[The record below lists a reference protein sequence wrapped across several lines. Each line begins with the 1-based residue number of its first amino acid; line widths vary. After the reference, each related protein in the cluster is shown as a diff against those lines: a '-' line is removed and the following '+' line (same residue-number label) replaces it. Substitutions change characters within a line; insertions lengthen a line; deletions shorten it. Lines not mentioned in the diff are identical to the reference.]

1 MKITKVTVKYGR
13 TFSLPGYS
21 NVKPEVGYEAEIEPG
36 EDVAAVK
43 AELKRMAQ
51 AEVEEACDQAL
62 EEGGN
67 PAHFDRGPRYD
78 AIRVIDEK
86 YIAIVPAKADLPE
99 LWDKSN
105 RVESGWRLTP
115 LVKHLIR
122 EWSSY
127 LIEDYSQN
135 PESLPELAQVQLIL
149 TRKSDEADT
158 RYCIALPYSVEA
170 DDLGNQYR
178 YLPRRYHTVFA
189 AGLVTFISKYAQDN
203 EAELIDALDGDLSKL
218 PKLEAPKPK
227 IEPGM
232 DESIDDD
239 DEDSD
244 EDYFNDDDDNGEDE
258 VNF

>member
-1 MKITKVTVKYGR
+1 MKITKVSVKYGR

-43 AELKRMAQ
+43 AELQRMAQ

-67 PAHFDRGPRYD
+67 PAHFDKGPRYD

-86 YIAIVPAKADLPE
+86 YIAIVPAKAELPE

-105 RVESGWRLTP
+105 RVESGWRFEP
-115 LVKHLIR
+115 LVKRVSR
-122 EWSSY
+122 EWSGY
-127 LIEDYSQN
+127 LIEDYSDN

-158 RYCIALPYSVEA
+158 RYCIALPYEFEVDNLSKE
-170 DDLGNQYR
+170 YR

-189 AGLVTFISKYAQDN
+189 VNLAAFVSKYAQDN
-203 EAELIDALDGDLSKL
+203 EAALIDCLDGDLSKL
-218 PKLEAPKPK
+218 PDLALPQPAEPDPFDYLE
-227 IEPGM
+227 
-232 DESIDDD
+232 DEGGDD
-239 DEDSD
+239 DEDYD
-244 EDYFNDDDDNGEDE
+244 DDDDNGEDE

>member
-43 AELKRMAQ
+43 AELQRMAQ

-67 PAHFDRGPRYD
+67 PAHFDQGPRYD
-78 AIRVIDEK
+78 AIRAIDEK
-86 YIAIVPAKADLPE
+86 YIAIVPAKAQLPE

-105 RVESGWRLTP
+105 RVETGWRLTS
-115 LVKHLIR
+115 LVKHLSR
-122 EWSSY
+122 EWSGY

-158 RYCIALPYSVEA
+158 RYCIALSHSVEA
-170 DDLGNQYR
+170 DDLGDQYR

-189 AGLVTFISKYAQDN
+189 EGVAAFVLKYAQDN
-203 EAELIDALDGDLSKL
+203 GAELIDALDGDLSKL
-218 PKLEAPKPK
+218 PKLEAPAPK
-227 IEPGM
+227 IEPDW
-232 DESIDDD
+232 DEPIE
-239 DEDSD
+239 DEGSD
-244 EDYFNDDDDNGEDE
+244 EDYYDDEDDNGEDE

>member
-1 MKITKVTVKYGR
+1 MKITKVFVRYGR

-21 NVKPEVGYEAEIEPG
+21 NVKPEEGYEAEIEPG

-135 PESLPELAQVQLIL
+135 PESLPELAQLQLIL

-158 RYCIALPYSVEA
+158 RYCIALPYSLEA
-170 DDLGNQYR
+170 DTLGEQYR
-178 YLPRRYHTVFA
+178 YLPRRYHTVFSEGVA
-189 AGLVTFISKYAQDN
+189 AFVSKYAQDN
-203 EAELIDALDGDLSKL
+203 GAELIDALDGDLSKL
-218 PKLEAPKPK
+218 PKLEAPTPK
-227 IEPGM
+227 IEPDW
-232 DESIDDD
+232 DEPIEDDDDDYDD

-244 EDYFNDDDDNGEDE
+244 EEPSF
-258 VNF
+258 